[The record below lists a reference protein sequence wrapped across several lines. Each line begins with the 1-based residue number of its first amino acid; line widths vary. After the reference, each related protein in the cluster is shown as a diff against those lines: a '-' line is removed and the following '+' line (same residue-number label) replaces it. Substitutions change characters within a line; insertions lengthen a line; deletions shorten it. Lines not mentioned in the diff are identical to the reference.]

1 MARREGTA
9 PRLSRLQRGARLVCA
24 AEQTV
29 MRSEESTR
37 NIKNSSDDA
46 RHGTSIGE
54 RMAERKFAD
63 VDALG
68 EAGCSE
74 LHRREIPILACPYS
88 DFLIGGVRTK
98 FVHNSILSISILVK

>member
-1 MARREGTA
+1 
-9 PRLSRLQRGARLVCA
+9 
-24 AEQTV
+24 
-29 MRSEESTR
+29 
-37 NIKNSSDDA
+37 
-46 RHGTSIGE
+46 
-54 RMAERKFAD
+54 MAERKFAD

-74 LHRREIPILACPYS
+74 LYRREIPILACPYS